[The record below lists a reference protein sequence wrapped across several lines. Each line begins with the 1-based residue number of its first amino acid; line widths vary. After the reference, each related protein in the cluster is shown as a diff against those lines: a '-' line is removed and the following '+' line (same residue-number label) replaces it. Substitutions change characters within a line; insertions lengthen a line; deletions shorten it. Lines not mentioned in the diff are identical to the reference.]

1 MKPSLNNE
9 YKCKETDR
17 NLACW
22 IVMPATCRNKI
33 FPCLGTV
40 VGNIENS
47 LPCFLKVIDD
57 ISRSL
62 DHGVSEPQYT

>member
-1 MKPSLNNE
+1 MKPSFIKE

-22 IVMPATCRNKI
+22 VVMTAAFRNKLV
-33 FPCLGTV
+33 PCLGTV
-40 VGNIENS
+40 VGNIKNS
-47 LPCFLKVIDD
+47 LPYFLKVTDD

-62 DHGVSEPQYT
+62 DHGVSEPQNT